1 MEEAERELTRKLQ
14 KKTREVD
21 EMDEARESESKRR
34 KQEITLLQE
43 QKHEADKRS
52 DTFKKKSNEL

>member
-1 MEEAERELTRKLQ
+1 
-14 KKTREVD
+14 
-21 EMDEARESESKRR
+21 MDEARESESKRR

-52 DTFKKKSNEL
+52 DTFKKKANEL